1 MGVEGPTG
9 LGLIRGVTDGDGVVE
24 ATEGDVDGR
33 GEALGAAAETGSSPE
48 LFDPVPVGE

>member
-9 LGLIRGVTDGDGVVE
+9 LGVIRGVTDGDGVVDVI
-24 ATEGDVDGR
+24 EGDVDGR
-33 GEALGAAAETGSSPE
+33 GESLGAAAETGPSPE